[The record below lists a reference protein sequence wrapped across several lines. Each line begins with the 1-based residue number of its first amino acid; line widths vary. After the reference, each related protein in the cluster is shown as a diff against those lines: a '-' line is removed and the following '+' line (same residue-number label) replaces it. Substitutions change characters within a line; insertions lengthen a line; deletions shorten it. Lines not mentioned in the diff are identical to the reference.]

1 MNIPE
6 FSRRPACAV
15 ARQAAAVSFLLLI
28 LALAGCDGTGT
39 PPAIPVLTI
48 TAGTE
53 SVTEGDSL
61 RFSIR
66 AEPAPPADLTV
77 AVTIAYGG
85 CGLAQTSK
93 PVTIAAGASR
103 AVDSS
108 TTLTVKTDG
117 AAAGCTVT
125 ATIAGGEGYRAG
137 RTADGASAS
146 VDVSA
151 ATDST
156 PPRPPPAEPTVTIE
170 ADTTRVVL
178 GSELIF
184 TLTATPPPA
193 SDLEVTVQ
201 WSDPGAFLAERGR
214 QQVTIPT
221 AGTFKLRK
229 PTEDDVA
236 YQGEVEVTAAL
247 VAGSGYAIG
256 TPASATVTVTGSVA
270 STPSGPAPTPTPTP
284 EPEPWKCSL
293 GMHCPLVSVH
303 AAAHVT
309 ESAPVSF
316 TFTAD
321 PVPLSATTVALAW
334 RYRPGRF
341 GDRPETVT
349 FAAGSGTASV
359 TVQTIASAGA
369 DRNLFLRLVI
379 SRRTAAPD
387 NAYGIGEHPVMH
399 VTIDDA

>member
-1 MNIPE
+1 M
-6 FSRRPACAV
+6 
-15 ARQAAAVSFLLLI
+15 
-28 LALAGCDGTGT
+28 
-39 PPAIPVLTI
+39 PVVTI
-48 TAGTE
+48 SAEEGSVTAGN
-53 SVTEGDSL
+53 SL
-61 RFSIR
+61 RFRVR
-66 AEPAPPADLTV
+66 AQPAPRTNLTV
-77 AVTIAYGG
+77 EVTIAYAG
-85 CGLAQTSK
+85 CEVARSSK
-93 PVTIAAGASR
+93 SVTIAAG
-103 AVDSS
+103 DSS

-184 TLTATPPPA
+184 TLTATPPPD

-270 STPSGPAPTPTPTP
+270 STPAGPVPTP
-284 EPEPWKCSL
+284 ELQLQSRSQSRGSVPSACTARL
-293 GMHCPLVSVH
+293 CLFMQPL
-303 AAAHVT
+303 T
-309 ESAPVSF
+309 
-316 TFTAD
+316 
-321 PVPLSATTVALAW
+321 
-334 RYRPGRF
+334 
-341 GDRPETVT
+341 
-349 FAAGSGTASV
+349 
-359 TVQTIASAGA
+359 
-369 DRNLFLRLVI
+369 
-379 SRRTAAPD
+379 
-387 NAYGIGEHPVMH
+387 
-399 VTIDDA
+399 